1 MFPKEREERDGR
13 RGKEKGRRR
22 VEVERFKYSV
32 LSCVKGALKSF
43 HMI

>member
-1 MFPKEREERDGR
+1 VFPKEGEERDGR
-13 RGKEKGRRR
+13 RGKERGRGR
-22 VEVERFKYSV
+22 VEEERFKYSV